1 MKRSDVIFLFLTV
14 IQNLISAQSLS
25 SSCPE
30 YFRYAKAGSEIYGIV
45 AVPPPTVLWHGQD
58 LRVEVKIS
66 VKENLLG
73 VSFHKFSL
81 EVECNLY
88 FITNRTIMAHLNYLV
103 QRVMRYKMSR

>member
-45 AVPPPTVLWHGQD
+45 AVPPPTVLGQD

-66 VKENLLG
+66 IKENLLG
-73 VSFHKFSL
+73 VSFHKCSL

-88 FITNRTIMAHLNYLV
+88 FTTNRTIMAHLNYLA
-103 QRVMRYKMSR
+103 QRVMRYKTSR